1 MFIYNHY
8 LVNDHTY
15 WMKKVMHKGVH
26 YTLVMEKKRLF
37 LIKKSPE
44 ELFEDTL
51 GFYGYDF
58 EGARKAASSFLGTTK
73 TGVFIANPTNTV
85 CFFPSKDELKTDCYF
100 INTQQIDTLENLGV
114 QTIVHFQNGR
124 TLLLPLRT
132 NHLKSKMDA
141 ANKWRNT
148 ILDRNL
154 GLDYRPSLDKIEVE
168 YCRETG
174 IELMKE
180 GDFE

>member
-1 MFIYNHY
+1 
-8 LVNDHTY
+8 
-15 WMKKVMHKGVH
+15 MHKGIH

-58 EGARKAASSFLGTTK
+58 EGARKAASKFLGTTK
-73 TGVFIANPTNTV
+73 TGVFIANPINTV
-85 CFFPSKDELKTDCYF
+85 CFFPSKDEFRTDCYF
-100 INTQQIDTLENLGV
+100 INTQQIETLESLGV

-132 NHLKSKMDA
+132 NQLKSKMDA
-141 ANKWRNT
+141 ANKWRDT
-148 ILDRNL
+148 IIDRSI
-154 GLDYRPSLDKIEVE
+154 GLDYRPSLDMIEVE